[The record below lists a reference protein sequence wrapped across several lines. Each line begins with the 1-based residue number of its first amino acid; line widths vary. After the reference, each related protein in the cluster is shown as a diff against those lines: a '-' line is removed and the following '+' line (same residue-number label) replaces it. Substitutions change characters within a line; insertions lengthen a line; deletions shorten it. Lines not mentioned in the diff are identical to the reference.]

1 MLERT
6 MVCKGGGG
14 LRIFLLAGVFAMIAL
29 GCGAAPERANDSGND
44 LFDAED
50 YGAATEAYRRAQEL
64 APPDAGEPYYNAG
77 NALYRS
83 EDYRIAI
90 REYDEAIKRAED
102 PLRADAWFNRGN
114 AYFQLQEYGYA
125 VEAFKEALRLEPDNE
140 ETRHNLEL
148 AMRMLPTPEPE
159 QGQEPGQDPDENQE
173 PGPQDQEQDPQPND
187 QGQQEDGPQDDEQ
200 EQDGEAEED
209 APQEDGQ
216 EQDGQPNQQQ
226 AQPRLQTEPLTEEQ
240 ARQLL
245 DAVSEDTQTLQER
258 LQQVMVPRGSQSEFD
273 W

>member
-6 MVCKGGGG
+6 MVVCKGGGG
-14 LRIFLLAGVFAMIAL
+14 LRIFLLAGVFAVIAL
-29 GCGAAPERANDSGND
+29 GCGAAPEQANNSGND

-50 YGAATEAYRRAQEL
+50 YGAATEAYRQAQEL
-64 APPDAGEPYYNAG
+64 APDAGEPYYNAG

-83 EDYRIAI
+83 EEYRRAI
-90 REYDEAIKRAED
+90 REYDEAIKHAED

-114 AYFQLQEYGYA
+114 AYFQLQEYQNA

-140 ETRHNLEL
+140 ETRRNLEL
-148 AMRMLPTPEPE
+148 AVRMLPTQEPE
-159 QGQEPGQDPDENQE
+159 QGQEPDENQE

-187 QGQQEDGPQDDEQ
+187 QGQQEDGPQEDEQ

-226 AQPRLQTEPLTEEQ
+226 AQPRPQTEPLTEEQ